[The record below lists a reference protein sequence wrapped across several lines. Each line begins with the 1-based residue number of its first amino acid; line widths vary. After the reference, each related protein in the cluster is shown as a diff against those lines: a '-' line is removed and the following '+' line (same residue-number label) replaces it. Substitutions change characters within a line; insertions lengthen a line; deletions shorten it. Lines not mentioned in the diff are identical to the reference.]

1 MPSPAKRIWLLLAT
15 TAVLLMMLYLGY
27 NIGRAEGPSDE
38 NLAVIEEAW
47 NVIHEDYVDPSAI
60 DSEALAHAA
69 VQAMMD
75 TLDDPHSLYMD
86 AEMYQVIMKEWEGKY
101 VGIGAGVSK
110 IDGKITISSVTPDS
124 PAEKSGMKTGDVILE
139 IDGVSTADMTL
150 TESVSLVRGE
160 EGTRVKLL
168 VQHEGESGTELL
180 EITRAEIKVNSVYFE
195 MIDDIAYISI
205 SQFTD
210 TTNDEL
216 TPVLQ
221 ELSQNGARGIILDL
235 RDNPGGLET
244 SVVDVASRFIAEGDT
259 ILTIKYSDGSR
270 AVDSA
275 NHQSLTTDLPVV
287 VLVNENSASASE
299 VLSGAL
305 QDYGIAVIAGKV
317 TYGKGSVNQTAA
329 LSDGSAIYISIARW
343 YTPNGHMIEGQGIT
357 PDYTLDDSVDWVQW
371 AVDYL
376 HGSEKTGN

>member
-27 NIGRAEGPSDE
+27 NIGRSESPSDA

-47 NVIHEDYVDPSAI
+47 NVIHEDYVDPSVI

-75 TLDDPHSLYMD
+75 TLDDPHSAYIN
-86 AEMYQVIMKEWEGKY
+86 AAMYQKMIEEWGGKY
-101 VGIGAGVSK
+101 VGIGAGVSDV
-110 IDGKITISSVTPDS
+110 DGKITIVSVTPDS
-124 PAEKSGMKTGDVILE
+124 PAEKYGVKAGDVVLE
-139 IDGVSTADMTL
+139 IDGVSTSEMTL

-160 EGTRVKLL
+160 EGTKVTLL

-180 EITRAEIKVNSVYFE
+180 EVTRAEIKVNSVKFE
-195 MIDDIAYISI
+195 MIDDIACISI

-216 TPVLQ
+216 TPILQ
-221 ELSQNGARGIILDL
+221 ELSQNGAAGIILDL
-235 RDNPGGLET
+235 RGNPGGLET
-244 SVVDVASRFIAEGDT
+244 SVVDVASRFITEGDT
-259 ILTIKYSDGSR
+259 ILTIRYNDGSEDVDR
-270 AVDSA
+270 ANYQDI
-275 NHQSLTTDLPVV
+275 TTDLPVV
-287 VLVNENSASASE
+287 VLVNANSASASE

-305 QDYGIAVIAGKV
+305 QDYKIAVIAGKV

-343 YTPNGHMIEGQGIT
+343 YTPDGHMIEGQGIT
-357 PDYTLDDSVDWVQW
+357 PDYTLDDSVDWLQW
-371 AVDYL
+371 AIDYL
-376 HGSEKTGN
+376 NG